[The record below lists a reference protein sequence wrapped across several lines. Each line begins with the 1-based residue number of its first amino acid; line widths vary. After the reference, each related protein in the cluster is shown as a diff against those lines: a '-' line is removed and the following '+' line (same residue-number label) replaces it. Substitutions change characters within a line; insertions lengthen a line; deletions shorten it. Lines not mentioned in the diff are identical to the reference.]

1 MSSFARASPASRT
14 PGIAP
19 WLLIIGGLLALY
31 LPTVLDLSRGLWTT
45 DQNSHGPIVLLLGLW
60 FIWFRY
66 RALEPSQ
73 IQRSTAAT
81 FVGWALMVFAT
92 LIYAV
97 GRSQEFY
104 VFELGSLILLLVGGA
119 LVVLGATATRRM
131 WFAFFFL
138 LFVVPLPGS
147 IIDAATQPMKMAV
160 SWGAEHVLQ
169 MMDLPVARVGVVLHV
184 GQYQLMVADACA
196 GLNSLFTLEALGLL
210 YMNITR
216 HESPFRNF
224 LLAALIVPISFTANV
239 IRVVTLALITFYM
252 GDEAGQGFLHG
263 FSGMVLFL
271 SALMLIVG
279 VDSAL
284 RYIARKFDERSTS
297 SLSSARKAHGA

>member
-1 MSSFARASPASRT
+1 MSPSAGTLSGGWKSGA
-14 PGIAP
+14 AP
-19 WLLIIGGLLALY
+19 WLLIGGGLLALY
-31 LPTVLDLSRGLWTT
+31 VPTVLDLSRGLWTT

-60 FIWFRY
+60 FLWFRY
-66 RALEPSQ
+66 RSLESSQ
-73 IQRSTAAT
+73 IQRSTPAAIA
-81 FVGWALMVFAT
+81 GWALMFFAI
-92 LIYAV
+92 LMYAV

-104 VFELGSLILLLVGGA
+104 VFELGSLIPLLLGGSLA
-119 LVVLGATATRRM
+119 VLGINATRRM

-138 LFVVPLPGS
+138 LFVVPLPGAL
-147 IIDAATQPMKMAV
+147 IDAATQPMKMAV
-160 SWGAEHVLQ
+160 SWGAEHLLQ
-169 MMDLPVARVGVVLHV
+169 AMDFPVARVGVILHV

-216 HESPFRNF
+216 HESVLRNF
-224 LLAALIVPISFTANV
+224 LLAMLIVPISFTANV

-271 SALMLIVG
+271 SALMLIIA

-284 RYIARKFDERSTS
+284 RYIARKIDERSAQRRAS
-297 SLSSARKAHGA
+297 PRAAHGA